1 MPALF
6 VKVQETFL
14 THRCRKIWL
23 GFNQDLFLTHRG
35 VHQHISSQR
44 LCDLNFRLDRICC
57 LLAIDL
63 YLVRTNRNLNKKNS
77 NLQHTKK
84 ILQGFSNLRSSIS
97 EPISKNEFEVD
108 KAQEECQKQ
117 YRNLI

>member
-44 LCDLNFRLDRICC
+44 LCNLNFRLDRICC

-63 YLVRTNRNLNKKNS
+63 YLVRANGQLNKKAP
-77 NLQHTKK
+77 T
-84 ILQGFSNLRSSIS
+84 SSIQKLTG
-97 EPISKNEFEVD
+97 ILEFKKLD
-108 KAQEECQKQ
+108 F
-117 YRNLI
+117 